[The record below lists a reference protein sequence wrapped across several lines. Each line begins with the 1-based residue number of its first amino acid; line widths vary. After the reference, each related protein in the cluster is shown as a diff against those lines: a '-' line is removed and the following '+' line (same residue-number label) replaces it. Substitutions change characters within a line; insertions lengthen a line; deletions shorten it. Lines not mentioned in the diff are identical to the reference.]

1 MSLTT
6 PSRILVTSKEI
17 GLRRVKGWIKQH
29 PFLAMWFALAAV
41 MVAVMLYSARQV
53 DLLVTQRSAL
63 VIATILLAGACVWI
77 ITWE

>member
-1 MSLTT
+1 MPVASMV
-6 PSRILVTSKEI
+6 RKEK
-17 GLRRVKGWIKQH
+17 GLRQVRGWIEQH

-53 DLLVTQRSAL
+53 DLLVTQRSVLA
-63 VIATILLAGACVWI
+63 IATILLAGACVWI

>member
-1 MSLTT
+1 
-6 PSRILVTSKEI
+6 V
-17 GLRRVKGWIKQH
+17 RRVKGWIEQH
-29 PFLAMWFALAAV
+29 PYLSTWFALAAV